1 MRVRLDFR
9 REAVGEG
16 DGRGAIEAHTFCN
29 EGTSMNTMEQ
39 RRRLFNWLVTMDSVD
54 FESIR
59 RKVILNRA
67 DWAEIVIDHS
77 AGEQLQNYV
86 KEMDAALPERGIVD
100 GERESRFMDAVYERI
115 DKAADDEPGYL
126 DERYVRKEY

>member
-1 MRVRLDFR
+1 
-9 REAVGEG
+9 
-16 DGRGAIEAHTFCN
+16 
-29 EGTSMNTMEQ
+29 MNTMEQ